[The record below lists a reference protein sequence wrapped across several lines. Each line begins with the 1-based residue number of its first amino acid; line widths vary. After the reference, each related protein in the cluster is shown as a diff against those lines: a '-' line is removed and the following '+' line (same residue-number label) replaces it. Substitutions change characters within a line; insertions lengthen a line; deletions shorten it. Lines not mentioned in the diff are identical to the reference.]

1 MHFDRNPGPFTCSC
15 KRRGGGGGDLND
27 FKFGIFIGRF
37 QNDEEASM
45 AANALMVSYLHDSFH
60 SKLLY
65 NLRTEYLS
73 CSCAFQI
80 FVSIVNGRPGV
91 FQPSRVLLV
100 SHVLKWFSIPVVMVF
115 WETVVEAKASS
126 CCCCRCLCCLCGRLL
141 ASCPVYI
148 LLLCLCATTRS
159 IFFFKFVCTSLLNF
173 SLEIRDHLTWV

>member
-1 MHFDRNPGPFTCSC
+1 
-15 KRRGGGGGDLND
+15 
-27 FKFGIFIGRF
+27 
-37 QNDEEASM
+37 M

-115 WETVVEAKASS
+115 WETVVEAKAIAVVVVVA
-126 CCCCRCLCCLCGRLL
+126 CVVCVVDCLRLVPCTYYCYASAPQL
-141 ASCPVYI
+141 AQFF
-148 LLLCLCATTRS
+148 
-159 IFFFKFVCTSLLNF
+159 IFYLYVL
-173 SLEIRDHLTWV
+173 HY

>member
-1 MHFDRNPGPFTCSC
+1 
-15 KRRGGGGGDLND
+15 
-27 FKFGIFIGRF
+27 
-37 QNDEEASM
+37 M

-65 NLRTEYLS
+65 NLRTEYLSCSCAFQIHDSFHSKLLYNNLRTEYLS

-115 WETVVEAKASS
+115 VETVVEAKAVAVVVVA
-126 CCCCRCLCCLCGRLL
+126 CVVCVVDYLRLV
-141 ASCPVYI
+141 P
-148 LLLCLCATTRS
+148 
-159 IFFFKFVCTSLLNF
+159 CTYY
-173 SLEIRDHLTWV
+173 